1 MTMAIT
7 VYSSPNCSQCRMTK
21 HILER
26 DGITYTPVDL
36 STDLDAHRFVTRE
49 LGYKQAPIV
58 YVVYPDG
65 HTEHWSGLQPAR
77 LAAYI
82 ESVKTGAA
90 A

>member
-1 MTMAIT
+1 MAIT
-7 VYSSPNCSQCRMTK
+7 VYSSPNCSQCRITK

-58 YVVYPDG
+58 YVQYPDG
-65 HTEHWSGLQPAR
+65 HTEHWAGLRPDR
-77 LAAYI
+77 LGAYI
-82 ESVKTGAA
+82 TAMNEQESAA
-90 A
+90 

>member
-1 MTMAIT
+1 MAIT
-7 VYSSPNCSQCRMTK
+7 VYSTPVCAQCRMTK

-49 LGYKQAPIV
+49 LSYKAAPVV

-65 HTEHWSGLQPAR
+65 HTEHWSGLRPDR
-77 LAAYI
+77 LSAYI
-82 ESVKTGAA
+82 EATRNEAA